1 MASAVPLVFQWCRM
15 DLQKYFESLQDKI
28 TSSAHVK
35 TVFGDPISAEGKTII
50 PVARIRYGFGGGMGS
65 GPSRSGDEQRLGQGG
80 GGGGGVMAI
89 PVGVVEVSAA
99 GTRFI
104 SIHNRKR
111 IAVLGLAGFLAGY
124 LWARR

>member
-1 MASAVPLVFQWCRM
+1 M

-35 TVFGDPISAEGKTII
+35 TVFGDPILAEGKTII
-50 PVARIRYGFGGGMGS
+50 PVARIRYGFGGGMGA

-80 GGGGGVMAI
+80 GGGGGVMAV
-89 PVGVVEVSAA
+89 PVGVVEVSST

-104 SIHNRKR
+104 RIHSRKR
-111 IAVLGLAGFLAGY
+111 MGALVLAGFVAGY
-124 LWARR
+124 LWSRR